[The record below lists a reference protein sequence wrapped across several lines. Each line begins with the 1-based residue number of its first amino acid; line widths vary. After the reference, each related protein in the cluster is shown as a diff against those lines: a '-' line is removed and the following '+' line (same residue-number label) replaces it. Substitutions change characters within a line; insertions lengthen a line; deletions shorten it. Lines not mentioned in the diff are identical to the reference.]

1 MVQGIQSGD
10 DPVCL
15 AVRLLACLPRLR
27 VRQCCTALL
36 EVLCSCAQ
44 Q

>member
-15 AVRLLACLPRLR
+15 AVRLLACLP
-27 VRQCCTALL
+27 TKTEGKA
-36 EVLCSCAQ
+36 VLYGAA
-44 Q
+44 